1 MTMKSSPGL
10 NRYLYEYLFHQAIET
25 ARDETGEIVPISQ
38 AKAIRRTV
46 ARSFAAAEKTANV
59 ERDQDSA
66 PVRLGPKAF
75 AQKINDAVIG
85 AVPEASAPFADTR
98 AVDRALAEFT
108 SSIGLNSRA
117 GRGLPISPYDPEW
130 SRRASVRQGGTALSY
145 IAAAD
150 IDKTAGG
157 RVEGVVSDDPDRSVP
172 SLTSPA
178 NGQVPLWRVDSRDES
193 SMVEAGP
200 AMSDEDAAG
209 LTSLQ
214 PFMSATEYASVRDW
228 VLDGARN
235 PGTGVID
242 RNQFMTGAAVERSV
256 AVLTEL
262 QSQGVDYEI
271 LTDRIPGQIR
281 AKLAGSG
288 MELRLTDSRRN
299 EAVVGARVYDNGV
312 TTRFSLGNDQSLLYS
327 PSPDEAVALL
337 RVAQGRSVERTD
349 RPGDAIGE
357 AESYHPGRGQK
368 LESVAM
374 LAFGNARGDA
384 SAKLYI
390 RREAKH
396 RSLAKLFVKEEPA
409 AEFLSTSVTSA
420 RENLVSA
427 LEVEDLIA
435 EYDRQVVVAER
446 DAFGEVTGELMPPE
460 FSADAEIAA
469 IQRSYWD
476 VLSGRRGDLLRP
488 GATQEMYDARLGEI
502 GEDVSAETAMG
513 NLVYGGTAAEKV
525 RAHADE
531 VADELIGTAELQPH
545 VIDGELVDKRFDA
558 LRVSR
563 YMTSENGQFR
573 NLDDLASACRR
584 LNVEPNQMLGASFQA
599 NRFADRLVGFDEAG
613 SVPMSEHSSPFV
625 RRMGEA
631 VTGAISRSAATPT
644 SVDIDENGV
653 ITWSALK
660 QGRSS
665 QVPIQGVIGQIF
677 EPGSHGEIVTAFA
690 SGENALVVPG
700 FEARIAAQRFGET
713 KSVEE
718 RTILRGYE
726 QLMTERVEHQI
737 AGDITAARSVVGDPA
752 SLNGVYSGLYGTK
765 HPVDF
770 IERAMV
776 TPEGQH
782 VMTSA
787 AREEAFAAGDMA
799 ALAADD
805 VIRADAELDGWTK
818 SIIDTEASR
827 IRYTNDI
834 RDGSTMFAAY
844 QAKKGRDDPADDIAF
859 DAWKLTGGRNMRVL
873 TGRDSNGVVAPDGY
887 LDPIMTGGAGN
898 QGVVRYL
905 TTDASVGADGR
916 IVPGD
921 PATLTGSRAPL
932 MTRDEM
938 STLAHDAFDR
948 QQMTASTIMQ
958 SSSVTE
964 QVGTAM
970 MTFGGW
976 TADDPI
982 VVSKE
987 FAEANEIRGAGGQ
1000 RRGLV
1005 VGDKISDFHGNK
1017 GVLSLIVD
1025 RDMDPEEARA
1035 QNLEQE
1041 VAWFRENPGMD
1052 VVLSPFSLISRRN
1065 AGAGRELMSVFDE
1078 DAGRL
1083 QAGLAQSQERL
1094 AESENDLDG
1103 GARAEAADD
1112 ARLEGLGDYKYEGGF
1127 LADPVGEQEGTVGGI
1142 GQMRFIVTH
1151 MAVDEKTKIY
1161 DDEQILAGRGRK
1173 ASSQLSWALSSQD
1186 CPSIMREF
1194 YGPNAGAEANLREYL
1209 TTMGIDMDATGSMRL
1224 AGAVTDGSEVSTDVP
1239 TRRFF
1244 AMPDLERT
1252 VRGNLDT
1259 RKMVSVF
1266 RQTIGDK
1273 GGDMEIPF
1281 PLTLPTGETT
1291 EQVSPTSW
1299 KLPVLSSHL
1308 RSGQEFEDGSVVSH
1322 DYTNRYLDIF
1332 KESCTYRA
1340 AAEKSVAQGASS
1352 KDKAAADESM
1362 RKAAQRGQRRFE
1374 AITKDLETRVLTGRN
1389 NYFKNGLM
1397 ASRLPDSATAVWTSD
1412 PRLDINKVSMGPGM
1426 ADQLGL
1432 KAGDHALI
1440 WRDPVLREDGVRY
1453 MEVALDERLT
1463 GVAINPAMAKCFD
1476 GDFDGDAVAVVKL
1489 HSEAA
1494 KAEALEKLSV
1504 PANLLDHSVP
1514 ESDGSYPLGMNVSLD
1529 TKVALSQNAELAEEF
1544 ESARREINR
1553 VELEVRQA
1561 GSTPAAQAEARPENQ
1576 TMTEELSDLYRSSQR
1591 QVFGEALRFDSR
1603 ESHLKSLRKVCVDT
1617 GAKGSEAKLNDYAH
1631 AFGGEDGKTGL
1642 TRKDQEGT
1650 MLAAGMKSDATGL
1663 GGGVAQRVV
1672 RVLHNIDPEAATQLT
1687 SRVTQGFLQAKHD
1700 PTEAEHLYDMG
1711 QTAVR
1716 DLWRGRSIEHVG
1728 GGQWRPEFE
1737 DGAPVQATRD
1747 QWVGQFTDFY
1757 SSKAGLGIGV
1767 NPLYVE
1773 RVADALV
1780 DPATGRMRNI
1790 EEMSATPLDRMAYG
1804 GQLEDLVEMAKTGE
1818 NIYEGEHN
1826 ERFAPAAT
1834 TNARRAAKRAEM
1846 SLDTEFEAPANERVA
1861 ESLVKPDVMAEG
1873 QDKAAARGSRRRSSA
1888 AVAVGPTGAG
1898 SASKAWRPSIDI
1910 EDVPEGNDMERQG

>member
-25 ARDETGEIVPISQ
+25 AREETGEIVPISQ

-46 ARSFAAAEKTANV
+46 ARSFAAAEKTANA
-59 ERDQDSA
+59 ERAAGTS

-75 AQKINDAVIG
+75 AQKINEAVAG
-85 AVPEASAPFADTR
+85 AVPEATAPFADGQ
-98 AVDRALAEFT
+98 AVDRALSEFT

-150 IDKTAGG
+150 VDKVAGG
-157 RVEGVVSDDPDRSVP
+157 RVEGVVSDDPAEYSP
-172 SLTSPA
+172 GLTSPA
-178 NGQVPLWRVDSRDES
+178 NGQVPLWRVDARDES

-214 PFMSATEYASVRDW
+214 PFMSATEYASVREW

-235 PGTGVID
+235 PTTGVID
-242 RNQFMTGAAVERSV
+242 RNQFMTGAALERSV

-262 QSQGVDYEI
+262 QAQGVDYEV

-349 RPGDAIGE
+349 RPGEAVGG

-409 AEFLSTSVTSA
+409 AEFLSSSVTSA

-435 EYDRQVVVAER
+435 EYDRQAAVAER

-513 NLVYGGTAAEKV
+513 NLVYGGTASEKV

-584 LNVEPNQMLGASFQA
+584 LNVEPNQMLGTSFQA

-787 AREEAFAAGDMA
+787 ARDDAFAAGDMA

-805 VIRADAELDGWTK
+805 VIRANAELDGWTK

-932 MTRDEM
+932 MTRAEM
-938 STLAHDAFDR
+938 STLEHDAFDR

-987 FAEANEIRGAGGQ
+987 FAEANMIRGAGGQ
-1000 RRGLV
+1000 ERPLV

-1025 RDMDPEEARA
+1025 RDMDMDEARA
-1035 QNLEQE
+1035 QGVFEE
-1041 VAWFRENPGMD
+1041 VAWFQANPNMD
-1052 VVLSPFSLISRRN
+1052 VVMSPFSLISRRN
-1065 AGAGRELMSVFDE
+1065 AGSARELMSGDVQP
-1078 DAGRL
+1078 L
-1083 QAGLAQSQERL
+1083 NTPV
-1094 AESENDLDG
+1094 ESMRADDLDLMEPE
-1103 GARAEAADD
+1103 ARA
-1112 ARLEGLGDYKYEGGF
+1112 GM
-1127 LADPVGEQEGTVGGI
+1127 V
-1142 GQMRFIVTH
+1142 GQMQFVVTH

-1209 TTMGIDMDATGSMRL
+1209 TTMGIEMDATGSMRL
-1224 AGAVTDGSEVSTDVP
+1224 AGAVTDGSEVSTDAP

-1340 AAEKSVAQGASS
+1340 AAEKSVAEGASS

-1561 GSTPAAQAEARPENQ
+1561 GSTPAAEAEARPENQ

-1591 QVFGEALRFDSR
+1591 QVFGDALRFDSR
-1603 ESHLKSLRKVCVDT
+1603 ESHLKSLREVCVDT

-1728 GGQWRPEFE
+1728 GGQWKPEFE

-1826 ERFAPAAT
+1826 ARFAPAAT
-1834 TNARRAAKRAEM
+1834 ANARRASQRAEM
-1846 SLDTEFEAPANERVA
+1846 NLDTEFEAPANERVA
-1861 ESLVKPDVMAEG
+1861 ESLIKPDVMAEG
-1873 QDKAAARGSRRRSSA
+1873 QDKAAARGSRRRSST
-1888 AVAVGPTGAG
+1888 AVAVGAG
-1898 SASKAWRPSIDI
+1898 SASKAWRPSIEI
-1910 EDVPEGNDMERQG
+1910 EDAAEGNDMERQG